1 MDAIQSAHSKGWS
14 SSLGSLVA
22 ANEIETLNCIWSAR
36 VSFSRLLQLL
46 SQDPRRSA
54 LSPGKTG
61 VGTRAYACAGSIS
74 VLYLSSKRLRRAGEP
89 TSCDAGL
96 RRGDARQGAQAL
108 REMFKLRLRRLGLRL
123 RGGHAFGLLLLFCE
137 LVGLA

>member
-1 MDAIQSAHSKGWS
+1 VPANIQAWMPFNHSKGWS

-46 SQDPRRSA
+46 SQDPH
-54 LSPGKTG
+54 PGKTG

-96 RRGDARQGAQAL
+96 RRGDARQGAKAL